1 MKHFAIAAA
10 VLSCLAAQ
18 STLLAETWNKKTKVT
33 FSQPFQIPA
42 AHTSAGVITLGAGSY
57 IFRLADSSSNR
68 HIVQV
73 TNERGDKVYSTILAI
88 PDYRLNATSKTV
100 MYFSERKAG
109 SPTALKSWFYPGDN
123 FGQRFVYPKAAATVI
138 AVATNTPVPS
148 YTPPAQ
154 PTAEPV
160 ETTKYV
166 EVPVYIQTPAKTE
179 IVYAPAEAAKT
190 DATDT
195 AGEDGEAVKAAA
207 RKADSTKADSTMPAA
222 TKAAL
227 PRTASSIYTMSLMG
241 MLLLGASLLVR
252 RISTQLS

>member
-1 MKHFAIAAA
+1 MKNFAIAAV
-10 VLSCLAAQ
+10 VLGCLAAQ

-42 AHTSAGVITLGAGSY
+42 AHNAAGVITLGPGSY
-57 IFRLADSSSNR
+57 IFRLADSNSNR

-88 PDYRLNATSKTV
+88 ADYRLNATSKTV

-109 SPTALKSWFYPGDN
+109 TPTALKSWFYPGDN
-123 FGQRFVYPKAAATVI
+123 FGQRFVYPKVAATAI

-160 ETTKYV
+160 ETIKYV
-166 EVPVYIQTPAKTE
+166 EVPVYIQSPAKTE
-179 IVYAPAEAAKT
+179 IVYAPAAAAKT

-207 RKADSTKADSTMPAA
+207 PAA
-222 TKAAL
+222 ASSSASSQAAEPKAAKL
-227 PRTASSIYTMSLMG
+227 PKTASPIYTMSLLG

-252 RISTQLS
+252 RVSTQLS